1 MYYYMKLVSFL
12 DVYLFGSRLRTLA
25 IILVSDAF
33 PLRHP
38 LSGSLRFEHL
48 RLVTKASITFQLEY
62 ILLRYIYCLSLRF
75 EHLRL
80 VTKASIILQLEYIY
94 CAPNTRLPV
103 PHKPCGFCGR

>member
-62 ILLRYIYCLSLRF
+62 ILLRSYIYCLSLRF

-80 VTKASIILQLEYIY
+80 VTKS
-94 CAPNTRLPV
+94 
-103 PHKPCGFCGR
+103 